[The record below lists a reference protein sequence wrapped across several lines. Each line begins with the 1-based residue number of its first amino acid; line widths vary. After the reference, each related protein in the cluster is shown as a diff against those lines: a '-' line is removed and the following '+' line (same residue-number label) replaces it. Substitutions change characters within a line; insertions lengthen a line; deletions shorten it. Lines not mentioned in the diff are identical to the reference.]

1 MIVTFCGHTQF
12 VKTVECEQKI
22 LSLLSERIGDMP
34 ADIFLGGYG
43 NFDSF
48 AYDCCKKYK
57 ESHPNIDLI
66 LVTPYVTVEYQRNHL
81 RYQEKKYDS
90 ILFPEIEDKPKRYA
104 IVYRN
109 RFMIEK
115 ADFVIAYVSH
125 HWGGAYTMYR
135 YGKRKGKV
143 IYNLADLKE

>member
-1 MIVTFCGHTQF
+1 MILTFCGHTQF
-12 VKTVECEQKI
+12 LKTVECEHKI
-22 LSLLSERIGDMP
+22 VALLSEKIGDAP

-43 NFDSF
+43 NFDFF

-57 ESHPNIDLI
+57 ETHPNINLV
-66 LVTPYVTVEYQRNHL
+66 LVTPYISDNYLKQ
-81 RYQEKKYDS
+81 QGKKYDL
-90 ILFPEIEDKPKRYA
+90 ILYPEIGDKPKRYA

-125 HWGGAYTMYR
+125 NWGGAYTMYR
-135 YGKRKGKV
+135 YGKRMGKM
-143 IYNLADLKE
+143 IYNLADFKE